1 MKPQE
6 RVNLINEIAYKL
18 QEEMQLTD
26 IKNYLFA
33 FGINCK
39 EHTASFNS
47 KRLFVQETLATI
59 ENDIIFNIAKDLK
72 LINIQDL
79 NIETLIN
86 RICKICMEKTH
97 IGEYGNYLPFYENIQ
112 PKTLAHLFAYFHFA
126 FNSSFDFMNHKLYN
140 RHFNADNSRELVEI
154 IKHYKML
161 INALKNYK
169 YPYIITERYQQ
180 VIEKSSTFLS
190 QSGGSRIPDDFQT
203 IELIEIEP
211 IFYIESAI
219 KIKKYNFETKLI
231 GEGSYAK
238 VLKYK
243 DEFYNKYFTIK
254 KANKNL
260 NQKELERFKI
270 EFETMKQANSPYILE
285 VYNYNNDDNSYI
297 MEYADITLFKYIEQ
311 NNTKLSL
318 SQRIG
323 IINQIFRAFEYIH
336 ENIGLHRDISTTN
349 ILLKK
354 YDNDLL
360 VIKISDFGLVK
371 LKQSTLTS
379 DNTDF
384 KGSLNDPKLNIVGGF
399 KNYTTEHETYAL
411 TRLIYY
417 VMTGRT
423 VIDTKFKNKGFE
435 LFIKNGISDNFTLR
449 YKNIQEMKT
458 AFDDIFLKKVFD
470 EF

>member
-1 MKPQE
+1 MNPRE
-6 RVNLINEIAYKL
+6 RINLINEIAYKL
-18 QEEMQLTD
+18 QEEMQLID

-39 EHTASFNS
+39 EQAASFNS
-47 KRLFVQETLATI
+47 KRAFVQEILATI
-59 ENDIIFNIAKDLK
+59 ENDIIFNIAKELK

-86 RICKICMEKTH
+86 NIYKICMEKTH
-97 IGEYGNYLPFYENIQ
+97 IGKYGNYLPFYENIQ
-112 PKTLAHLFAYFHFA
+112 PKSLSHLFAYFHFA

-140 RHFNADNSRELVEI
+140 RHFNADDSRELIET
-154 IKHYKML
+154 IKYYKML
-161 INALKNYK
+161 ANALKNYK
-169 YPYIITERYQQ
+169 YPYIIAERYQK
-180 VIEKSSTFLS
+180 VIDESSKFLS
-190 QSGGSRIPDDFQT
+190 RVGGSKIPDDFQT

-211 IFYIESAI
+211 IFYIESTI

-243 DEFYNKYFTIK
+243 DEFYNKYFAIK

-260 NQKELERFKI
+260 NEKELERFKL
-270 EFETMKQANSPYILE
+270 EFETMKKANSPYILE
-285 VYNYNNDDNSYI
+285 VYNYAQDDNSYI

-311 NNTKLSL
+311 NNTKLNL
-318 SQRIG
+318 SQRVG

-336 ENIGLHRDISTTN
+336 ENIGLHRDISITN

-354 YDNDLL
+354 YDNELL
-360 VIKISDFGLVK
+360 VIKVSDFGLVK
-371 LKQSTLTS
+371 LKNSTLTS

-399 KNYTTEHETYAL
+399 KNYAIEHETYAL
-411 TRLIYY
+411 TRLIYFI
-417 VMTGRT
+417 VTGRT
-423 VIDTKFKNKGFE
+423 TIDTKFENRDFE
-435 LFIKNGISDNFTLR
+435 LFIQNGISDDLTIR
-449 YKNIQEMKT
+449 YKNIQKMKM
-458 AFDDIFLKKVFD
+458 IFNKIRFTGDK
-470 EF
+470 